1 MTKSKIQKPLLQ
13 NYIGLEEYLNCIST
27 NKWKQYHN
35 GRTFGEAYNQIK
47 LNLEPIQKTV
57 LPGAMADGIRE
68 CIDQYKNKL
77 NEIKKSSR
85 STEELFIEFLSSDHI
100 IFLNDHGPEHIQK
113 VIERAYDIL
122 RNATQ
127 GINEFE
133 TFILLCAI
141 QIHDIGNVFGRAGH
155 EKKLHEIFDEHSKD
169 IIMDTPEKR
178 VIKNIAMAHGGK
190 TFGGSKD
197 TISSLCASEMIFES
211 EIRTRFLAAVLR
223 LADELADDSTRANRS
238 AMDFGILG
246 IDSQIYH
253 DYSRVLHTVKIKE
266 DTANK
271 DYSIILVYELEAS
284 ILSTQYNIG
293 DKKKYLLDEIYD
305 RTLKMEQERRYCM
318 KFMHP
323 FINIGRIDVK
333 INIYGS
339 YSQLLNTISYQLE
352 DISYPDRPKIGNIK
366 EINETVPSGEEELC
380 LIRSKG
386 EKI

>member
-1 MTKSKIQKPLLQ
+1 MAKSKIQKPLLQ
-13 NYIGLEEYLNCIST
+13 NYNGLEEYLNHIST

-47 LNLEPIQKTV
+47 LNLDPIQKTV
-57 LPGAMADGIRE
+57 LSGAMAYEIRD
-68 CIDQYKNKL
+68 CIVQYKNKL
-77 NEIKKSSR
+77 DEVRESGE
-85 STEELFIEFLSSDHI
+85 STEKLFKEFLSSDHI
-100 IFLNDHGPEHIQK
+100 IFLNDHGPEHIEK

-122 RNATQ
+122 RNSTQ

-141 QIHDIGNVFGRAGH
+141 QIHDIGNVLGRVGH

-169 IIMDTPEKR
+169 IIIDTPEKR
-178 VIKNIAMAHGGK
+178 VIKNIAMVHGGK
-190 TFGGSKD
+190 TFDGSKD

-223 LADELADDSTRANRS
+223 LADELADDSTRANRV
-238 AMDFGILG
+238 AIDLGILG
-246 IDSQIYH
+246 VDSQIYH
-253 DYSRVLHTVKIKE
+253 EYSKVLHTVKVKE
-266 DTANK
+266 DAANK
-271 DYSIILVYELEAS
+271 DYNIILVYELVAS
-284 ILSTQYNIG
+284 MLSTQYNIG
-293 DKKKYLLDEIYD
+293 DGKKYLLDEIYD

-339 YSQLLNTISYQLE
+339 YSQLINTISYRLE
-352 DISYPDRPKIGNIK
+352 DISYPDQPKIGGIK
-366 EINETVPSGEEELC
+366 DIDESVPSGEEELQ

-386 EKI
+386 EVI

>member
-1 MTKSKIQKPLLQ
+1 MAKPKTQKQFLH
-13 NYIGLEEYLNCIST
+13 NYVGLEEYLQCVST
-27 NKWKQYHN
+27 NKWKQNHN
-35 GRTFGEAYNQIK
+35 GRTFWEAYNQIK
-47 LNLEPIQKTV
+47 INLEPIQKTV
-57 LPGAMADGIRE
+57 LVGAMADGIRD
-68 CIDQYKNKL
+68 CIAQYRDKLEEIRKNGESADELL
-77 NEIKKSSR
+77 NV
-85 STEELFIEFLSSDHI
+85 FLSSDHI
-100 IFLNDHGPEHIQK
+100 IFLNDHGPDHIQK

-122 RNATQ
+122 KNAVQETT
-127 GINEFE
+127 EFE

-141 QIHDIGNVFGRAGH
+141 QIHDIGNVLGRVGH
-155 EKKLHEIFDEHSKD
+155 EKKLHEIFDEHSRD

-190 TFGGSKD
+190 TFDGSKD

-223 LADELADDSTRANRS
+223 LADELADDSTRANRPAS
-238 AMDFGILG
+238 DLGILG
-246 IDSQIYH
+246 VDSQIYH

-271 DYSIILVYELEAS
+271 DYSIILVYELEAP

-293 DKKKYLLDEIYD
+293 NKKKYLLDEIYD

-318 KFMHP
+318 KFMHS

-339 YSQLLNTISYQLE
+339 FSQLLNTISYQLE

-366 EINETVPSGEEELC
+366 EINETVPSGEEELR